1 MSRGWILKYRL
12 RAESVQ
18 PEDDCGQILLL
29 SANICRER
37 QSQPLLRNACQKD
50 ESQQIHSATGKIL
63 IEYMENRLTARVV
76 KHWIKLP
83 RKAME
88 SPSFEISKRI

>member
-1 MSRGWILKYRL
+1 MG
-12 RAESVQ
+12 
-18 PEDDCGQILLL
+18 D
-29 SANICRER
+29 CRER
-37 QSQPLLRNACQKD
+37 QSQLLLRNACQKD

-63 IEYMENRLTARVV
+63 IGYMENRLSARVV